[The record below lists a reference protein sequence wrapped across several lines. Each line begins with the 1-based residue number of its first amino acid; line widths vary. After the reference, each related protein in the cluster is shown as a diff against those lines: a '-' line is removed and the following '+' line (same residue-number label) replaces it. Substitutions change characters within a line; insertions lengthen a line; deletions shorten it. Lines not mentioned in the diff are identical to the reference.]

1 MKKLL
6 FLISLFSVLVPLSAS
21 AEIDYSLM
29 NAPLLFDGEPV
40 ITEVYEESGDFSLF
54 SDLHPDTDE
63 EIYEKFKTAL
73 SPDNFSLDNIQT
85 IPDGENTEY
94 GIPVIFTFAVTL
106 TDEEITSEEAVRL
119 AVKSKSEE
127 KCSEVYNNVHLKLF
141 SQTPELFYLTNGYA
155 WFYSYSGNKDK
166 NNDKEFFVTVKYCM
180 LLYKDMNGI
189 ENPYSSEEGLAQV
202 KSMYAELV
210 SELDRIADEIRFDG
224 MTDFDK
230 LLLAHDYIAS
240 HCAYYTVFDEE
251 SGEAYHG
258 DNLSY
263 SAYGVIINQQAVC
276 QGYSFAYEAI
286 LSRLGF
292 DDVLFVVSDSLN
304 HVWNLV
310 KLDGKWYNIDVTW
323 DDPTLEN
330 YDMNNPDMQL
340 IRHDFFLISQKK
352 NLALRNISA
361 DNCDFKLWGIG
372 AGILDLAN
380 DTSYESG
387 LIMNT
392 MYYSSLKEYYRQPMN
407 CIVTYDKNK
416 SMYRLTLYQLLDSAR
431 AEYTAYVSDF
441 GITPYI
447 LSQPMLADN
456 SEVKTPS
463 DFLQES
469 NFSLIHTDIPPV
481 KSPEDLSAY
490 TVFYD
495 NDGRCIAVREV
506 NLKIKY
512 YGSKNTVP
520 AQEVPL
526 NTVSAKIL
534 VISANGKPY
543 ANFAYAVE

>member
-6 FLISLFSVLVPLSAS
+6 FLISLFLVLVPLSAS

-40 ITEVYEESGDFSLF
+40 MTEAYEENGDFSLF
-54 SDLHPDTDE
+54 SFSRPDTDE

-85 IPDGENTEY
+85 IIDGENTEY
-94 GIPVIFTFAVTL
+94 GIPVTFTFAVAL
-106 TDEEITSEEAVRL
+106 TDEEITSEETKKDAIY
-119 AVKSKSEE
+119 SKIYE
-127 KCSEVYNNVHLKLF
+127 KCGEVYNNVHLKLF
-141 SQTPELFYLTNGYA
+141 SKTPELFYLTNGYV
-155 WFYSYSGNKDK
+155 WFYSYSE

-189 ENPYSSEEGLAQV
+189 ENPYSSEEGFAQV

-240 HCAYYTVFDEE
+240 HCAYYNVED
-251 SGEAYHG
+251 YYG

-263 SAYGVIINQQAVC
+263 SAYGVIINQKAVC

-323 DDPTLEN
+323 DDPMQIN

-340 IRHDFFLISQKK
+340 IRHNFFLISQEK

-387 LIMNT
+387 LIMDT
-392 MYYSSLKEYYRQPMN
+392 MYYSLPNGGYYPSPMN
-407 CIVTYDKNK
+407 CIVTYDKDK
-416 SMYRLTLYQLLDSAR
+416 SMYKLSLYQMHDSAR

-441 GITPYI
+441 GIMPYI

-463 DFLQES
+463 DFSQES
-469 NFSLIHTDIPPV
+469 KFSLIHTDIPPV
-481 KSPEDLSAY
+481 KSPEELSAY

-495 NDGRCIAVREV
+495 NYGRCIAVREV

-512 YGSKNTVP
+512 YGIKNTVP
-520 AQEVPL
+520 AQKVPP
-526 NTVSAKIL
+526 NAASAKIL

-543 ANFAYAVE
+543 ANFAYVIK

>member
-6 FLISLFSVLVPLSAS
+6 FLISLFLVLVPLSAS

-40 ITEVYEESGDFSLF
+40 MTEAYEENGDFSLF
-54 SDLHPDTDE
+54 SFSRPDTDE

-85 IPDGENTEY
+85 ITDGENTEY
-94 GIPVIFTFAVTL
+94 GIPVTFTFAVAL
-106 TDEEITSEEAVRL
+106 TDEEITSEETKKDAIY
-119 AVKSKSEE
+119 SKIYE
-127 KCSEVYNNVHLKLF
+127 KCGEVYNNVHLKLF
-141 SQTPELFYLTNGYA
+141 SKTPEMFYLTNGYA
-155 WFYSYSGNKDK
+155 WFYSYSE

-189 ENPYSSEEGLAQV
+189 ENPYSSEEGFAQV

-240 HCAYYTVFDEE
+240 HCAYYNVED
-251 SGEAYHG
+251 YYG

-263 SAYGVIINQQAVC
+263 SAYGVIINQKAVC

-323 DDPTLEN
+323 DDPMQIN
-330 YDMNNPDMQL
+330 YDMNNPDMPL
-340 IRHDFFLISQKK
+340 IRHNFFLISQEK

-361 DNCDFKLWGIG
+361 NNCDFRLWGIG

-387 LIMNT
+387 LIMDT
-392 MYYSSLKEYYRQPMN
+392 MYYSLPNGGYYPSPMN
-407 CIVTYDKNK
+407 CIVTYDKDK
-416 SMYRLTLYQLLDSAR
+416 SMYRLSLYQMHDSAR

-441 GITPYI
+441 GIMPYI
-447 LSQPMLADN
+447 LSQPILADN

-463 DFLQES
+463 DFSQES
-469 NFSLIHTDIPPV
+469 KFSLIHTDIPPV
-481 KSPEDLSAY
+481 KSPEELSAY

-495 NDGRCIAVREV
+495 NYGRCIAVREV

-512 YGSKNTVP
+512 YGIKNTVP
-520 AQEVPL
+520 AQKVPP
-526 NTVSAKIL
+526 NAASAKIL

-543 ANFAYAVE
+543 ANFAYVIK

>member
-21 AEIDYSLM
+21 AEIDYSM
-29 NAPLLFDGEPV
+29 MSAPLLFNGAPV
-40 ITEVYEESGDFSLF
+40 MTELYEESGDFSR
-54 SDLHPDTDE
+54 PDTDE

-85 IPDGENTEY
+85 IISSGNTEY
-94 GIPVIFTFAVTL
+94 GIPVTFFLAVTL
-106 TDEEITSEEAVRL
+106 TDEEMTSEETQEAAVE
-119 AVKSKSEE
+119 SKVQE
-127 KCSEVYNNVHLKLF
+127 KCREVYNNVHLKLF
-141 SQTPELFYLTNGYA
+141 SKTPELFYLTNGYA

-189 ENPYSSEEGLAQV
+189 ENPYSSEEGFAQV

-210 SELDRIADEIRFDG
+210 SELDRIAGEIRFDG

-240 HCAYYTVFDEE
+240 HCAYYEVDD
-251 SGEAYHG
+251 YYG

-263 SAYGVIINQQAVC
+263 SAYGVIINKKAVC

-292 DDVLFVVSDSLN
+292 DDILFVVSDSLN

-323 DDPTLEN
+323 DDPMQIN

-340 IRHDFFLISQKK
+340 IRHNFFLISQEK

-387 LIMNT
+387 LIMDT
-392 MYYSSLKEYYRQPMN
+392 MYYSLPNGRYYTQPMN
-407 CIVTYDKNK
+407 CIVTYDKDK
-416 SMYRLTLYQLLDSAR
+416 SMYRLSLYQMHGSAR
-431 AEYTAYVSDF
+431 AEYTAYVSDL

-456 SEVKTPS
+456 SELKTPS
-463 DFLQES
+463 DFSQES
-469 NFSLIHTDIPPV
+469 DFSLIHTDIPPV

-526 NTVSAKIL
+526 NAVSAKIL

-543 ANFAYAVE
+543 TNFAYVIK

>member
-6 FLISLFSVLVPLSAS
+6 FLISLFLVLVPLSAS

-40 ITEVYEESGDFSLF
+40 MTEAYEENGDFSLF
-54 SDLHPDTDE
+54 SFSRPDTDE

-85 IPDGENTEY
+85 IIDGENTEY
-94 GIPVIFTFAVTL
+94 GIPVTFTFAVAL
-106 TDEEITSEEAVRL
+106 TDEEITSEETKKDAIY
-119 AVKSKSEE
+119 SKIYE
-127 KCSEVYNNVHLKLF
+127 KCGEVYNNVHLKLF
-141 SQTPELFYLTNGYA
+141 SKTPELFYLTNGYV
-155 WFYSYSGNKDK
+155 WFYSYSE

-189 ENPYSSEEGLAQV
+189 ENPYSSEEGFAQV

-240 HCAYYTVFDEE
+240 HCAYYNVED
-251 SGEAYHG
+251 YYG

-263 SAYGVIINQQAVC
+263 SAYGVIINQKAVC

-323 DDPTLEN
+323 DDPMQIN

-340 IRHDFFLISQKK
+340 IRHNFFLISQEK

-387 LIMNT
+387 LIMDT
-392 MYYSSLKEYYRQPMN
+392 MYYSLPNGGYYPSPMN
-407 CIVTYDKNK
+407 CIVTYDKDK
-416 SMYRLTLYQLLDSAR
+416 SMYRLSLYQMHDSAR

-441 GITPYI
+441 GIMPYI

-463 DFLQES
+463 DFSQES
-469 NFSLIHTDIPPV
+469 KFSLIHTDIPPV
-481 KSPEDLSAY
+481 KSPEELSAY

-495 NDGRCIAVREV
+495 NYGRCIAVREV

-512 YGSKNTVP
+512 YGIKNTVP
-520 AQEVPL
+520 AQEVPP
-526 NTVSAKIL
+526 NAASAKIL

-543 ANFAYAVE
+543 ANFAYVIK

>member
-6 FLISLFSVLVPLSAS
+6 FLISLFLVLVPLSAS

-40 ITEVYEESGDFSLF
+40 MTEAYEENGNFSLF
-54 SDLHPDTDE
+54 SFSRPDTDE

-85 IPDGENTEY
+85 IIDGENTKY
-94 GIPVIFTFAVTL
+94 GIPVTFTFAVAL
-106 TDEEITSEEAVRL
+106 TDEEITSEETKEA
-119 AVKSKSEE
+119 AVKSKAEE
-127 KCSEVYNNVHLKLF
+127 KCIEVYNNVHLKLF
-141 SQTPELFYLTNGYA
+141 SKTPELFYLTNGYA
-155 WFYSYSGNKDK
+155 WFYSYSE
-166 NNDKEFFVTVKYCM
+166 NNDKEFFVTITYRM

-189 ENPYSSEEGLAQV
+189 ENPYSSEEGFAQV

-240 HCAYYTVFDEE
+240 HCAYYNVED
-251 SGEAYHG
+251 YYG

-263 SAYGVIINQQAVC
+263 SAYGVIINKKAVC

-323 DDPTLEN
+323 DDPMQIN

-340 IRHDFFLISQKK
+340 IRHNFFLISQEK

-387 LIMNT
+387 LIMDT
-392 MYYSSLKEYYRQPMN
+392 MYYSLPNGGYYPQPMN
-407 CIVTYDKNK
+407 CIVTYDKDK
-416 SMYRLTLYQLLDSAR
+416 SMYRLSLYQMHDSAR

-441 GITPYI
+441 GIMPYI

-463 DFLQES
+463 DFSQES
-469 NFSLIHTDIPPV
+469 KFSLIHTDIPPV
-481 KSPEDLSAY
+481 KSPEELSAY

-495 NDGRCIAVREV
+495 NYGRCIAVREV

-512 YGSKNTVP
+512 YGIKNTVP
-520 AQEVPL
+520 AQKVPP
-526 NTVSAKIL
+526 NAASAKIL

-543 ANFAYAVE
+543 ANFAYAIK

>member
-21 AEIDYSLM
+21 AEIDYSM
-29 NAPLLFDGEPV
+29 MSAPLLFNGAPV
-40 ITEVYEESGDFSLF
+40 MTELYEESGDFSR
-54 SDLHPDTDE
+54 PDTDK

-85 IPDGENTEY
+85 IISGGNTEY
-94 GIPVIFTFAVTL
+94 GIPVTFFLAVTL
-106 TDEEITSEEAVRL
+106 TDEEMTSEETQEA
-119 AVKSKSEE
+119 AVKSKVQE
-127 KCSEVYNNVHLKLF
+127 KCREVYNNVHLKLF
-141 SQTPELFYLTNGYA
+141 SKTPELFYLTNGYA

-189 ENPYSSEEGLAQV
+189 KNPYSSEEGFAQV

-210 SELDRIADEIRFDG
+210 SELDRIAGEIRFDG

-240 HCAYYTVFDEE
+240 HCAYYEVDD
-251 SGEAYHG
+251 YYG

-263 SAYGVIINQQAVC
+263 SAYGVIINKKAVC

-292 DDVLFVVSDSLN
+292 DDILFVVSDSLN

-323 DDPTLEN
+323 DDPMQIN

-340 IRHDFFLISQKK
+340 IRHNFFLISQEK

-387 LIMNT
+387 LIMDT
-392 MYYSSLKEYYRQPMN
+392 MYYSLPNGRYYTQPMN
-407 CIVTYDKNK
+407 CIVTYDKDK
-416 SMYRLTLYQLLDSAR
+416 SMYRLSLYQLLDSAR

-469 NFSLIHTDIPPV
+469 KFSLIHTDIPPV
-481 KSPEDLSAY
+481 KSPEELSAY

-526 NTVSAKIL
+526 NAVSAKIL

-543 ANFAYAVE
+543 TNFAYAVE

>member
-21 AEIDYSLM
+21 AEIDYSM
-29 NAPLLFDGEPV
+29 MSAPLLFNGAPV
-40 ITEVYEESGDFSLF
+40 MTELYEESGDFSR
-54 SDLHPDTDE
+54 PDTDE

-85 IPDGENTEY
+85 IIDGENTEY
-94 GIPVIFTFAVTL
+94 GIPVTFTFAVAL
-106 TDEEITSEEAVRL
+106 TDEEITSEETTKAAL
-119 AVKSKSEE
+119 DSKAEE
-127 KCSEVYNNVHLKLF
+127 KCSAVYDNVHLKLF
-141 SQTPELFYLTNGYA
+141 SKTPELFYLTNGYA
-155 WFYSYSGNKDK
+155 WSCSYSQ
-166 NNDKEFFVTVKYCM
+166 NNDQNIDKDFFVTVEYCM

-189 ENPYSSEEGLAQV
+189 ENPYSSEEGFAQV

-210 SELDRIADEIRFDG
+210 SELDRIAGEIRFDG

-240 HCAYYTVFDEE
+240 HCAYYEVDD
-251 SGEAYHG
+251 YYG

-263 SAYGVIINQQAVC
+263 SAYGVIINKKAVC

-292 DDVLFVVSDSLN
+292 DDVLFVVSNSLN

-323 DDPTLEN
+323 DDPMQIN

-340 IRHDFFLISQKK
+340 IRHNFFLISQEK

-372 AGILDLAN
+372 AGILDFAD

-387 LIMNT
+387 LIMDT
-392 MYYSSLKEYYRQPMN
+392 MYYSLPNGRYYTQPMN
-407 CIVTYDKNK
+407 CIVTYDKDK
-416 SMYRLTLYQLLDSAR
+416 SMYKLTLYQLLDSAR

-469 NFSLIHTDIPPV
+469 KFSLIHTDIPPV
-481 KSPEDLSAY
+481 KSPDELSAY

-526 NTVSAKIL
+526 NAVSAKIL

-543 ANFAYAVE
+543 ANFAYVIK

>member
-6 FLISLFSVLVPLSAS
+6 FLISLFLVLVPLSAS

-40 ITEVYEESGDFSLF
+40 MTEAYEENGDFSLF
-54 SDLHPDTDE
+54 SFSRPDTDE

-85 IPDGENTEY
+85 IIDGENTEY
-94 GIPVIFTFAVTL
+94 GIPVTFTFAVAL
-106 TDEEITSEEAVRL
+106 TDEEITSEETKKDAIY
-119 AVKSKSEE
+119 SKIYE
-127 KCSEVYNNVHLKLF
+127 KCGEVYNNVHLKLF
-141 SQTPELFYLTNGYA
+141 SKTPELFYLTNGYA
-155 WFYSYSGNKDK
+155 WFYSYSE

-189 ENPYSSEEGLAQV
+189 ENPYSSEEGFAQV

-240 HCAYYTVFDEE
+240 HCAYYEVDD
-251 SGEAYHG
+251 YYG

-263 SAYGVIINQQAVC
+263 SAYGVIINQKAVC

-292 DDVLFVVSDSLN
+292 DDVLFVISDSLN

-323 DDPTLEN
+323 DDPMQIN

-340 IRHDFFLISQKK
+340 IRHNFFLISQEK

-387 LIMNT
+387 LIMDT
-392 MYYSSLKEYYRQPMN
+392 MYYSLPNGGYYPSPMN
-407 CIVTYDKNK
+407 CIVTYDKDK
-416 SMYRLTLYQLLDSAR
+416 SMYRLSLYQMHDSAR

-441 GITPYI
+441 GIMPYI

-463 DFLQES
+463 DFSQES
-469 NFSLIHTDIPPV
+469 KFSLIHTDIPPV
-481 KSPEDLSAY
+481 KSPEELSAY

-495 NDGRCIAVREV
+495 NYGRCIAVREV

-512 YGSKNTVP
+512 YGIKNTVP
-520 AQEVPL
+520 AQEVPP
-526 NTVSAKIL
+526 NAASAKIL

-543 ANFAYAVE
+543 ANFAYVIK

>member
-6 FLISLFSVLVPLSAS
+6 FLISLFLVLVPLSAS

-40 ITEVYEESGDFSLF
+40 MTEAYEENGDFSLF
-54 SDLHPDTDE
+54 SFSRPDTDE

-85 IPDGENTEY
+85 ITDGENTEY
-94 GIPVIFTFAVTL
+94 GIPVTFTFAVAL
-106 TDEEITSEEAVRL
+106 TDEEITSEETKKDAIY
-119 AVKSKSEE
+119 SKIYE
-127 KCSEVYNNVHLKLF
+127 KCGEVYNNVHLKLF
-141 SQTPELFYLTNGYA
+141 SKTPELFYLTNGYV
-155 WFYSYSGNKDK
+155 WFYSYSE

-189 ENPYSSEEGLAQV
+189 ENPYSSEEGFAQV

-240 HCAYYTVFDEE
+240 HCAYYNVED
-251 SGEAYHG
+251 YYG

-263 SAYGVIINQQAVC
+263 SAYGVIINQKAVC

-323 DDPTLEN
+323 DDPMQIN

-340 IRHDFFLISQKK
+340 IRHNFFLISQEK

-387 LIMNT
+387 LIMDT
-392 MYYSSLKEYYRQPMN
+392 MYYSLPNGGYYPSPMN
-407 CIVTYDKNK
+407 CIVTYDKDK
-416 SMYRLTLYQLLDSAR
+416 SMYRLSLYQMHDSAR

-441 GITPYI
+441 GIMPYI

-463 DFLQES
+463 DFSQES
-469 NFSLIHTDIPPV
+469 KFSLIHTDIPPV
-481 KSPEDLSAY
+481 KSPEELSAY

-495 NDGRCIAVREV
+495 NYGRCIAVREV

-512 YGSKNTVP
+512 YGIKNTVP
-520 AQEVPL
+520 AQKVPP
-526 NTVSAKIL
+526 NAASAKIL

-543 ANFAYAVE
+543 ANFAYAIK

>member
-1 MKKLL
+1 
-6 FLISLFSVLVPLSAS
+6 
-21 AEIDYSLM
+21 
-29 NAPLLFDGEPV
+29 
-40 ITEVYEESGDFSLF
+40 
-54 SDLHPDTDE
+54 
-63 EIYEKFKTAL
+63 
-73 SPDNFSLDNIQT
+73 
-85 IPDGENTEY
+85 
-94 GIPVIFTFAVTL
+94 
-106 TDEEITSEEAVRL
+106 
-119 AVKSKSEE
+119 
-127 KCSEVYNNVHLKLF
+127 
-141 SQTPELFYLTNGYA
+141 
-155 WFYSYSGNKDK
+155 
-166 NNDKEFFVTVKYCM
+166 M

-189 ENPYSSEEGLAQV
+189 ENPYSSEEGFAQV

-240 HCAYYTVFDEE
+240 HCAYYEVED
-251 SGEAYHG
+251 YYG

-263 SAYGVIINQQAVC
+263 SAYGVIINQKAVC

-310 KLDGKWYNIDVTW
+310 KLDGKWYNIDFTW
-323 DDPTLEN
+323 DDPMQIN

-340 IRHDFFLISQKK
+340 IRHDFFLISHETSIKLHNPPK
-352 NLALRNISA
+352 Y
-361 DNCDFKLWGIG
+361 DFRLWGIG
-372 AGILDLAN
+372 AGILDLAD

-392 MYYSSLKEYYRQPMN
+392 MYYSFPSGGYYTLPMN

-416 SMYRLTLYQLLDSAR
+416 SMYKLTLYQLLDSTR

-463 DFLQES
+463 DFSQES
-469 NFSLIHTDIPPV
+469 DFSLIHTDIPPE
-481 KSPEDLSAY
+481 KSPEELSAY

-512 YGSKNTVP
+512 YGSKNIVP

-526 NTVSAKIL
+526 NAASAKIL
-534 VISANGKPY
+534 VISAKGKPY
-543 ANFAYAVE
+543 ANFAYVTK

>member
-6 FLISLFSVLVPLSAS
+6 FLISLFLVLVPLSAS
-21 AEIDYSLM
+21 AEIDYSLI

-40 ITEVYEESGDFSLF
+40 MTEAYEENGDFSLF
-54 SDLHPDTDE
+54 SFSRPDTDE

-85 IPDGENTEY
+85 ITDGENTEY
-94 GIPVIFTFAVTL
+94 GIPVTFAFSVAL
-106 TDEEITSEEAVRL
+106 TDEEITSEETKKA
-119 AVKSKSEE
+119 AIYSKIYE
-127 KCSEVYNNVHLKLF
+127 KCGEVYNNVHLKLF
-141 SQTPELFYLTNGYA
+141 SKTPELFYLTNGYV
-155 WFYSYSGNKDK
+155 WFYSYSE
-166 NNDKEFFVTVKYCM
+166 NNDKKFFVTVKYCM

-189 ENPYSSEEGLAQV
+189 ENPYSSEEGFAQV

-240 HCAYYTVFDEE
+240 HCAYYKVED
-251 SGEAYHG
+251 YYG

-263 SAYGVIINQQAVC
+263 SAYGVIINKKAVC

-323 DDPTLEN
+323 DDPMQIN

-340 IRHDFFLISQKK
+340 IRHNFFLISQEK

-392 MYYSSLKEYYRQPMN
+392 MYYSLPNGGYYTQPMN
-407 CIVTYDKNK
+407 CIVTYDKDK
-416 SMYRLTLYQLLDSAR
+416 SMYRLSLYQMHDSAR

-441 GITPYI
+441 GIMPYI

-463 DFLQES
+463 DFSQES
-469 NFSLIHTDIPPV
+469 KFSLIHTDIPPE
-481 KSPEDLSAY
+481 KSPDELSAY

-495 NDGRCIAVREV
+495 NYGRCIAVREV

-512 YGSKNTVP
+512 YGIKNTVP
-520 AQEVPL
+520 AQEVPP
-526 NTVSAKIL
+526 NAASAKIL

-543 ANFAYAVE
+543 ANFAYVIK

>member
-6 FLISLFSVLVPLSAS
+6 FLISLFLVLVPLSAS

-40 ITEVYEESGDFSLF
+40 MTEAYEENGDFSLF
-54 SDLHPDTDE
+54 SFSRPDTDE

-85 IPDGENTEY
+85 IIDGENTKY
-94 GIPVIFTFAVTL
+94 GIPVTFTFAVAL
-106 TDEEITSEEAVRL
+106 TDEEITSEETKKDAIY
-119 AVKSKSEE
+119 SKIYE
-127 KCSEVYNNVHLKLF
+127 KCGEVYNNVHLKLF
-141 SQTPELFYLTNGYA
+141 SKTPELFYLTNGYA
-155 WFYSYSGNKDK
+155 WFYSYSE

-189 ENPYSSEEGLAQV
+189 ENPYSSEEGFAQV

-240 HCAYYTVFDEE
+240 HCAYYNVED
-251 SGEAYHG
+251 YYG

-263 SAYGVIINQQAVC
+263 SAYGVIINQKAVC

-323 DDPTLEN
+323 DDPMQIN

-340 IRHDFFLISQKK
+340 IRHNFFLISQEK

-361 DNCDFKLWGIG
+361 NNCDFRLWGIG

-387 LIMNT
+387 LIMDT
-392 MYYSSLKEYYRQPMN
+392 MYYSLPNGGYYPSPMN
-407 CIVTYDKNK
+407 CIVTYDKDK
-416 SMYRLTLYQLLDSAR
+416 SMYRLSLYQMHDSAR

-441 GITPYI
+441 GIMPYI

-463 DFLQES
+463 DFSQES
-469 NFSLIHTDIPPV
+469 KFSLIHTDIPPV
-481 KSPEDLSAY
+481 KSPEELSAY

-495 NDGRCIAVREV
+495 NYGRCIAVREV

-512 YGSKNTVP
+512 YGIKNTVP
-520 AQEVPL
+520 AQKVPP
-526 NTVSAKIL
+526 NAASAKIL

-543 ANFAYAVE
+543 ANFAYVIK

>member
-6 FLISLFSVLVPLSAS
+6 FLISLFLVLVPLSAS

-40 ITEVYEESGDFSLF
+40 MTEAYEENGNFSLF
-54 SDLHPDTDE
+54 SFSRPDTDE

-85 IPDGENTEY
+85 IIDGENTKY
-94 GIPVIFTFAVTL
+94 GIPVTFTFAVAL
-106 TDEEITSEEAVRL
+106 TDEEITSEETKKA
-119 AVKSKSEE
+119 AVKSKAEE
-127 KCSEVYNNVHLKLF
+127 KCIEVYNNVHLKLF
-141 SQTPELFYLTNGYA
+141 SKTPELFYLTNGYA
-155 WFYSYSGNKDK
+155 WFYSYSE
-166 NNDKEFFVTVKYCM
+166 NNDKEFFVTITYRM

-189 ENPYSSEEGLAQV
+189 ENPYSSEEGFAQV

-240 HCAYYTVFDEE
+240 HCAYYNVED
-251 SGEAYHG
+251 YYG

-263 SAYGVIINQQAVC
+263 SAYGVIINQKAVC

-292 DDVLFVVSDSLN
+292 DDVLFVISDSLN

-323 DDPTLEN
+323 DDPMQIN

-340 IRHDFFLISQKK
+340 IRHNFFLISQEK

-387 LIMNT
+387 LIMDT
-392 MYYSSLKEYYRQPMN
+392 MYYSLPNGGYYPSPMN
-407 CIVTYDKNK
+407 CIVTYDKDK
-416 SMYRLTLYQLLDSAR
+416 SMYRLSLYQMHDSAR

-441 GITPYI
+441 GIMPYI

-463 DFLQES
+463 DFSQES
-469 NFSLIHTDIPPV
+469 KFSLIHTDIPPV
-481 KSPEDLSAY
+481 KSPEELSAY

-495 NDGRCIAVREV
+495 NYGRCIAVREV

-512 YGSKNTVP
+512 YGIKNTVP
-520 AQEVPL
+520 AQKVPP
-526 NTVSAKIL
+526 NSASAKIL

-543 ANFAYAVE
+543 ANFAYVIK

>member
-21 AEIDYSLM
+21 AEIDYSM
-29 NAPLLFDGEPV
+29 MSAPLLFNGAPV
-40 ITEVYEESGDFSLF
+40 MTELYEESSDFSR
-54 SDLHPDTDE
+54 PDTDE

-73 SPDNFSLDNIQT
+73 SPDKFSLDNIQT
-85 IPDGENTEY
+85 VISGGNTEY
-94 GIPVIFTFAVTL
+94 GIPVTFFLAVTL
-106 TDEEITSEEAVRL
+106 TDEEMTSEETQEA
-119 AVKSKSEE
+119 AVKSKVQE
-127 KCSEVYNNVHLKLF
+127 KCREVYNNVHLKLF
-141 SQTPELFYLTNGYA
+141 SKTPELFYLTNGYA

-189 ENPYSSEEGLAQV
+189 ENPYSSEEGFAQV

-210 SELDRIADEIRFDG
+210 SELDRIAGEIRFDG

-240 HCAYYTVFDEE
+240 HCAYYEVDD
-251 SGEAYHG
+251 YYG

-263 SAYGVIINQQAVC
+263 SAYGVIINKKAVC

-292 DDVLFVVSDSLN
+292 DDILFVVSDSLN

-323 DDPTLEN
+323 DDPMQIN

-340 IRHDFFLISQKK
+340 IRHNFFLISQEK

-387 LIMNT
+387 LIMDT
-392 MYYSSLKEYYRQPMN
+392 MYYSLPNGRYYTQPMN

-456 SEVKTPS
+456 SELKTPS
-463 DFLQES
+463 DFSQES
-469 NFSLIHTDIPPV
+469 KFSLIHTDIPPK
-481 KSPEDLSAY
+481 KSPDELSAY

-526 NTVSAKIL
+526 NAVSAKIL

-543 ANFAYAVE
+543 ANFAYVIK